1 MSNFLSSLL
10 VTYKGIYIFKKNA
23 FVRDWH
29 VDVLVLAELHV
40 VAVYCHQGAASKYV
54 EQPIIWAVLVIV
66 CAVVIPLA

>member
-1 MSNFLSSLL
+1 MLMCWS
-10 VTYKGIYIFKKNA
+10 
-23 FVRDWH
+23 
-29 VDVLVLAELHV
+29 LAELHV